1 MSINIFEEIERHIDR
16 TYTHRKELSQR
27 ANDILQGVLCAM
39 QLAEEIEGVE
49 GQDYLNLMGEIG
61 KEASQRIVNFIAWH
75 DEHLKQQ
82 DEENDRG

>member
-1 MSINIFEEIERHIDR
+1 MDIFAEIERQVGR

-61 KEASQRIVNFIAWH
+61 KEASQRIVNFLSWH
-75 DEHLKQQ
+75 
-82 DEENDRG
+82 EENNRDRSNVVD

>member
-1 MSINIFEEIERHIDR
+1 MDIFAEIERQVDR

-61 KEASQRIVNFIAWH
+61 KESSQRIVNFLSWH
-75 DEHLKQQ
+75 
-82 DEENDRG
+82 EENNRDRQSIDS

>member
-1 MSINIFEEIERHIDR
+1 MDIFAEIERQVSR

-61 KEASQRIVNFIAWH
+61 KEASQRIVNFLSWH
-75 DEHLKQQ
+75 
-82 DEENDRG
+82 EENNRDRSNVVD

>member
-61 KEASQRIVNFIAWH
+61 KEASQRIVNFLSWN
-75 DEHLKQQ
+75 
-82 DEENDRG
+82 EENNRDRSNVVD

>member
-16 TYTHRKELSQR
+16 TYMHRKELSQR
-27 ANDILQGVLCAM
+27 ANDILKGVLCAM

-61 KEASQRIVNFIAWH
+61 KEASQRIVNFLSWH
-75 DEHLKQQ
+75 
-82 DEENDRG
+82 EENNRDRSNVVD

>member
-1 MSINIFEEIERHIDR
+1 MTINIFEEIERQVDR

-61 KEASQRIVNFIAWH
+61 KEASQRIVNFLSWH
-75 DEHLKQQ
+75 
-82 DEENDRG
+82 EENNRDRQSIDS

>member
-1 MSINIFEEIERHIDR
+1 MTINIFEEIERHIDR

-61 KEASQRIVNFIAWH
+61 KEASQRIVNFLSWN
-75 DEHLKQQ
+75 
-82 DEENDRG
+82 EENNRDRSNVVD

>member
-1 MSINIFEEIERHIDR
+1 MSINIFEEIERQVSR

-61 KEASQRIVNFIAWH
+61 KEASQRIVNFLSWH
-75 DEHLKQQ
+75 
-82 DEENDRG
+82 EENNRDRSNVVD

>member
-61 KEASQRIVNFIAWH
+61 KESSQRIVNFLSWH
-75 DEHLKQQ
+75 E
-82 DEENDRG
+82 EENRDRSNVID

>member
-1 MSINIFEEIERHIDR
+1 MDIFAEIERQVSR

-61 KEASQRIVNFIAWH
+61 KEASQRIVNFLSWH
-75 DEHLKQQ
+75 
-82 DEENDRG
+82 EENNRDRQSIDS

>member
-1 MSINIFEEIERHIDR
+1 MDIFAEIERQVSR

-61 KEASQRIVNFIAWH
+61 KEASQRIINFMSWH
-75 DEHLKQQ
+75 
-82 DEENDRG
+82 EENSHG